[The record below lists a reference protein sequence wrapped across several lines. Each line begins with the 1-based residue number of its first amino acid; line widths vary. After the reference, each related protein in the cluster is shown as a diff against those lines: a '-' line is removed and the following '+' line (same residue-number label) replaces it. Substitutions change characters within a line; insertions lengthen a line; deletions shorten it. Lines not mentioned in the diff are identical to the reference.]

1 MNADEH
7 RTPADERSAAERF
20 AAERF
25 AAAVEGRP
33 VPGGADDPQLAVEL
47 GIARR
52 LAEHGRAFDPEPD
65 ARERARQRLIAA
77 LAERSST
84 GPSRAS

>member
-1 MNADEH
+1 VDTDDTRA
-7 RTPADERSAAERF
+7 PADAAERF

-33 VPGGADDPQLAVEL
+33 VPGGPDDPQLAREL
-47 GIARR
+47 VIAQR
-52 LAEHGRAFDPEPD
+52 LTAQGRGFDPEPE
-65 ARERARQRLIAA
+65 ARERARQRLMAA
-77 LAERSST
+77 LAERSSA

>member
-1 MNADEH
+1 MNSDDT
-7 RTPADERSAAERF
+7 RPPGY

-33 VPGGADDPQLAVEL
+33 VPGATDDPELARELAVARGL
-47 GIARR
+47 GEQRT
-52 LAEHGRAFDPEPD
+52 AFDPDPE
-65 ARERARQRLIAA
+65 ARERARRRLLAA
-77 LAERSST
+77 LAERSSEN

>member
-1 MNADEH
+1 MNTDEN
-7 RTPADERSAAERF
+7 RTSGD

-33 VPGGADDPQLAVEL
+33 VPGSADDPQLAREL
-47 GIARR
+47 EIAHR
-52 LAEHGRAFDPEPD
+52 LAGQGRALDPEPD
-65 ARERARQRLIAA
+65 ARERARRRLMAA